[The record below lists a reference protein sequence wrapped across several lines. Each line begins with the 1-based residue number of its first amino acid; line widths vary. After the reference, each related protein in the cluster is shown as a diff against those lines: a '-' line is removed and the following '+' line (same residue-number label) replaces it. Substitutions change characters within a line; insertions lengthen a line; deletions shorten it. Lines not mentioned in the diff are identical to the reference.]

1 MELALA
7 LGKTVQELKE
17 GMSYEEAQLWG
28 LYRKRHGP
36 FTLQARNEY
45 GFALLA
51 AIQTGEKNL
60 KKFIP
65 WYVEPE
71 VEMTPQMMFSGIKS
85 VSTKNNAR
93 ARNG

>member
-1 MELALA
+1 M
-7 LGKTVQELKE
+7 TVGRLKRE
-17 GMSYEEAQLWG
+17 MSFEEAVIWG

-36 FTLQARNEY
+36 FTVQARNEY

-51 AIQTGEKNL
+51 AIQTGQKDL

-71 VEMTPQMMFSGIKS
+71 VEMTPQQMLMGLKS
-85 VSTKNNAR
+85 VSAKNRSN
-93 ARNG
+93 

>member
-1 MELALA
+1 M
-7 LGKTVQELKE
+7 TVGRLKKE
-17 GMSYEEAQLWG
+17 MSFEEAVIWG

-36 FTLQARNEY
+36 FTVQDRNEY

-51 AIQTGEKNL
+51 AIHTGQKDL

-71 VEMTPQMMFSGIKS
+71 VEITPQQMLMGLKS
-85 VSTKNNAR
+85 VSAKNRSN
-93 ARNG
+93 

>member
-1 MELALA
+1 M
-7 LGKTVQELKE
+7 TVGRLKKE
-17 GMSYEEAQLWG
+17 MSFEEAVIWG

-36 FTLQARNEY
+36 FTVQARNEY

-51 AIQTGEKNL
+51 AIQTGQKDL

-71 VEMTPQMMFSGIKS
+71 VEITPQQMFLGLKA
-85 VSTKNNAR
+85 VSTKNRSN
-93 ARNG
+93 

>member
-1 MELALA
+1 M
-7 LGKTVQELKE
+7 TVGQIKK
-17 GMSYEEAQLWG
+17 MSFEEAQIWG

-36 FTLQARNEY
+36 FTSQARIEY

-51 AIQTGEKNL
+51 AIHTGQKDL

-71 VEMTPQMMFSGIKS
+71 VEITPQQMLMGLKS
-85 VSTKNNAR
+85 VSAKNRSN
-93 ARNG
+93 